1 MSEISQM
8 KCMLFHYLVIHSV
21 TPINKPN
28 NPSRQIYVKVI
39 NKSTN
44 TSCETCSDY
53 LKKSHL
59 SSSSGIFISM
69 FPKDSIANFEP

>member
-1 MSEISQM
+1 MNLYFHKQELLEISQM

-21 TPINKPN
+21 TTINKPN
-28 NPSRQIYVKVI
+28 EPRRQSYVKVI

-53 LKKSHL
+53 LKKQPVKFLWYLYRYVS
-59 SSSSGIFISM
+59 
-69 FPKDSIANFEP
+69 